1 MGFFTIDQDL
11 FELSRQGWIYLVC
24 TLPLTFVV
32 LGGSYVWM
40 WWTGT
45 KVEKPSDYYS
55 GRKLMES
62 ALAVGFGFV
71 TGKEV

>member
-11 FELSRQGWIYLVC
+11 FELSKEGWIYLVC

-32 LGGSYVWM
+32 LGGSFGWI

-45 KVEKPSDYYS
+45 KVEKPSDYSS
-55 GRKLMES
+55 GQKLANAAIAMG
-62 ALAVGFGFV
+62 LGFV
-71 TGKEV
+71 A